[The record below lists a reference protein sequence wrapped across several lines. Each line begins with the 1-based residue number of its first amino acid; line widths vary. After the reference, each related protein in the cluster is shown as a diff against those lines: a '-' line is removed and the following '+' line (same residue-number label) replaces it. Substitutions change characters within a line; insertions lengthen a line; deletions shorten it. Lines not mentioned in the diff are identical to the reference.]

1 MNAILAYFTIH
12 LQDVF
17 ICSDYYLNNFFY
29 VATDKAC
36 SPSLNLVAS
45 QL

>member
-1 MNAILAYFTIH
+1 MNAIFAYFTIH

-17 ICSDYYLNNFFY
+17 ICSDYYFNKFF

>member
-1 MNAILAYFTIH
+1 MNAIFAYFTIH

-17 ICSDYYLNNFFY
+17 ICSDYYFNNY